1 MDGIK
6 LKLYLFIANCEN
18 EKMAFDP

>member
-18 EKMAFDP
+18 QKMAFDS